1 MIRYALRRVLM
12 IVPVL
17 FGVSAAVFLMLHVLP
32 ADPVQTMLVQTSVG
46 QVPNAAGT
54 EQLIAQLRQQL
65 GLDQPLYMQ
74 FLTFLRDILNGS
86 LGHSYR
92 SQQAVSGLLLSQYPY
107 TIRLALSGLVCA
119 IVLGLGLGILSGLMP
134 GSWVDRVCTLIAL
147 LGVSTPGFWL
157 GFMLIYV
164 FAVVL
169 DLLPVIGTGSVSA
182 ILLPAVTLGLP
193 GAAIIARLTR
203 SNLVALLKEDF
214 IVTARAKGLPEA
226 VITLKHALPNA
237 MLPVLTVVGLQFGN
251 LMTGTVIVETVFSRP
266 GIGRL
271 GVTAILQSDY
281 PVVQG
286 FALVVAATYAFVNL
300 VVDLAYT
307 SLDPRIRYDR

>member
-1 MIRYALRRVLM
+1 MLRYTLWRIAT

-17 FGVSAAVFLMLHVLP
+17 FGVSLAVFLMLHVLP
-32 ADPVQTMLVQTSVG
+32 ADPVRVMLEQTAVG
-46 QVPNAAGT
+46 QVPTAAGT
-54 EQLIAQLRQQL
+54 EQLIADLRARL
-65 GLDQPLYMQ
+65 GLDQPLYVQ
-74 FLTFLRDILNGS
+74 FGRFIGDVFTGS

-92 SQQAVSGLLLSQYPY
+92 SQQPVSELILAQYPY
-107 TIRLALSGLVCA
+107 TLRLAFAGLACA
-119 IVLGLGLGILSGLMP
+119 VALGLTLGVLAGLWP
-134 GSWVDRVCTLIAL
+134 GSLFDRVATLVALVGIA
-147 LGVSTPGFWL
+147 TPGFWL
-157 GFMLIYV
+157 GLMLIYV

-169 DLLPVIGTGSVSA
+169 NLLPVIGAGSVQA
-182 ILLPAVTLGLP
+182 IILPAVTLGLP

-203 SNLVALLKEDF
+203 SNLAAMMQEDF
-214 IVTARAKGLPEA
+214 VTTARAKGLPERM
-226 VITLKHALPNA
+226 VILKHALPNV

-286 FALVVAATYAFVNL
+286 FVLIVAATYVVANL
-300 VVDLAYT
+300 IVDLAYT
-307 SLDPRIRYDR
+307 LLDPRIRYE

>member
-1 MIRYALRRVLM
+1 MIRYALWRILM
-12 IVPVL
+12 IIPVL
-17 FGVSAAVFLMLHVLP
+17 FGVSIAVFMMLHVLP

-65 GLDQPLYMQ
+65 GLDRPLYIQ
-74 FLTFLRDILNGS
+74 FFDFLWNVLNGS
-86 LGHSYR
+86 FGHSYR
-92 SQQAVSGLLLSQYPY
+92 SQQPVSDLLLSQYPY

-119 IVLGLGLGILSGLMP
+119 LVLGLGLGIISGLTP
-134 GSWVDRVCTLIAL
+134 GSLVDRLCTFVAL
-147 LGVSTPGFWL
+147 LGISAPGFWL
-157 GFMLIYV
+157 GFMLIYL
-164 FAVVL
+164 FAIVL
-169 DLLPVIGTGSVSA
+169 NVLPVIGTGSPAA

-203 SNLVALLKEDF
+203 SNLIALLKEDF
-214 IVTARAKGLPEA
+214 IVTARAKGLPETM
-226 VITLKHALPNA
+226 ITLKHALPNVL
-237 MLPVLTVVGLQFGN
+237 LPVLTVVGLQFGN

-286 FALVVAATYAFVNL
+286 FALVVAGTYAVVNL
-300 VVDLAYT
+300 LVDLAYA
-307 SLDPRIRYDR
+307 SIDPRIRYD

>member
-1 MIRYALRRVLM
+1 MLRYTLWRILT

-17 FGVSAAVFLMLHVLP
+17 FGVSLAVFLMLHVLP
-32 ADPVQTMLVQTSVG
+32 ADPVRVMLEQTAVG
-46 QVPNAAGT
+46 QVPTAAGT
-54 EQLIAQLRQQL
+54 EQLIADLRARL
-65 GLDQPLYMQ
+65 GLDQPLHVQ
-74 FLTFLRDILNGS
+74 FARFLGDVFTGS

-92 SQQAVSGLLLSQYPY
+92 SQQPVSELILAQYPY
-107 TIRLALSGLVCA
+107 TLRLAFAGLACA
-119 IVLGLGLGILSGLMP
+119 VALGLTLGVLAGLWP
-134 GSWVDRVCTLIAL
+134 GSLFDRAATLVALVGIA
-147 LGVSTPGFWL
+147 TPGFWL
-157 GFMLIYV
+157 GLMLIYV

-169 DLLPVIGTGSVSA
+169 NLLPVIGAGSVQA
-182 ILLPAVTLGLP
+182 IILPAVTLGLP

-203 SNLVALLKEDF
+203 SNLAAMMQEDF
-214 IVTARAKGLPEA
+214 VTTARAKGLPERL
-226 VITLKHALPNA
+226 VILKHALPNV

-286 FALVVAATYAFVNL
+286 FVLVVAATYVVANL

-307 SLDPRIRYDR
+307 LLDPRIRYE